1 MAYPNTDE
9 CRALLDQIQRYAEMK
24 HEFGAKG
31 VREAVAEARRALAAA
46 LRQVK
51 TLPADPAQGDR
62 KLNDLGHIRSLR
74 PKGPRRLWKRIEK
87 GAYRDRL
94 EGALLARCAGCTL
107 GAPVEGWPIERME
120 ALAQENGMA
129 FPPDGYWRSVPD
141 PFAKRYGMS
150 ERRAYTRGAMD
161 GVPVDDDTVYTL
173 LGLLILEESGPS
185 FTVEDVGR
193 AWLKHLPLAC
203 TAEKVALENLRQ
215 GVPTAKAAD
224 KGNPYCEWIGAD
236 IRSDPWGYAAPGW
249 PEKAAEMAWSDAY
262 LSHRREGIYGAMFF
276 SAAIAAAFAV
286 DDPVEALRIG
296 LTEIPAA
303 CGVAKAVKWALKASP
318 DIKDYRDAA
327 EAAAKRFPGMHKVH
341 TVNNACLTVW
351 GITIGGRDVSKVIG
365 ETVAMGYDNDC
376 TAATAG
382 SLVGTVV
389 GRKGVPAKWTRRF
402 RDTIHAYLIGRER
415 WSIADV
421 AERFGEQAQRVFDG
435 S

>member
-1 MAYPNTDE
+1 MAYPNTGK
-9 CRALLDQIQRYAEMK
+9 CRELLDQIQRYGEMK

-31 VREAVAEARRALAAA
+31 VNDAVAEARRALAAA
-46 LRQVK
+46 LRKVK
-51 TLPADPAQGDR
+51 ALPVDPAQGAR
-62 KLNDLGHIRSLR
+62 KLSELGHIRSLR
-74 PKGPRRLWKRIEK
+74 PRGPRRLWQRVDRA
-87 GAYRDRL
+87 AYRDRV

-107 GAPVEGWPIERME
+107 GAPVEGWAIERME
-120 ALAQENGMA
+120 ALARETGMD
-129 FPPDGYWRSVPD
+129 FPPTDYWIRVPD
-141 PFAKRYGMS
+141 PFLKRYGKC
-150 ERRAYTRGAMD
+150 ERREYTRGGMD

-173 LGLLILEESGPS
+173 LGLLVLEDSGPD
-185 FTVEDVGR
+185 FTVEDVGK
-193 AWLKHLPLAC
+193 AWLEYLPLAC

-215 GVPTAKAAD
+215 GVPAAKVAE

-249 PEKAAEMAWSDAY
+249 PEKAAELAWRDAF

-296 LTEIPAA
+296 LTEIPSA
-303 CGVAKAVKWALKASP
+303 CGVAKAVKWALQVAP
-318 DIKDYRDAA
+318 DIRDFKDAA
-327 EAAAKRFPGMHKVH
+327 EAVARRFPGMHKVH

-351 GITIGGRDVSKVIG
+351 GLTIGGKDVSKVIG

-382 SLVGTVV
+382 SLVGAVV

-402 RDTIHAYLIGRER
+402 RGTIHAYLVGRER
-415 WSIADV
+415 WSIQDV
-421 AERFGEQAQRVFDG
+421 VARFERQALDVHG
-435 S
+435 AA